1 MCFFFF
7 FFFDALPQSTYF
19 FSVSFPINLV
29 NADRVTIITSF
40 FLILDLYI
48 SQRGVLATS
57 NTKSFQKGE
66 RPAIL
71 SGIYLSEAQES
82 IADEL
87 KFRLG

>member
-1 MCFFFF
+1 MCGSYG
-7 FFFDALPQSTYF
+7 L
-19 FSVSFPINLV
+19 
-29 NADRVTIITSF
+29 IIGANIAAPAIS
-40 FLILDLYI
+40 DLYI